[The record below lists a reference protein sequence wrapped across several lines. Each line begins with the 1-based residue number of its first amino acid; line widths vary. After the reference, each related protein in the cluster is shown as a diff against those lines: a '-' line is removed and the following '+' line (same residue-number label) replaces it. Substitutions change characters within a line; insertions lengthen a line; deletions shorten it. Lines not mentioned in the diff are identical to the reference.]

1 MDRAQLV
8 RDVEADTIA
17 GLILQ
22 QAEHIPVVGERV
34 TWMGFEMEVV
44 DMDGVRIDKV
54 IIRTAADA

>member
-1 MDRAQLV
+1 M
-8 RDVEADTIA
+8 
-17 GLILQ
+17 
-22 QAEHIPVVGERV
+22 VGERV